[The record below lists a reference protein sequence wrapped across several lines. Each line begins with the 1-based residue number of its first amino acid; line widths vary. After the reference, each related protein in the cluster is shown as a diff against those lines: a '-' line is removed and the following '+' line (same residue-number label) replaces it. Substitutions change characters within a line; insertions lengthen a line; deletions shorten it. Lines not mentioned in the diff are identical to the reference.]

1 MSYGAIR
8 LGLAALTVIGLS
20 ASANP
25 TASAVDVATAS
36 NACHKGEFCLFSGA
50 HQTGQILY
58 RLNVKVT
65 KTGFT
70 FPEVDKL
77 DPVIKPLSARN
88 PIPDTFGC
96 IVRLNDKAHFAG
108 SEQEIDGFGDKEL
121 SGAPVGSMT
130 PDCG

>member
-1 MSYGAIR
+1 MSHGVIR

-20 ASANP
+20 AAVTP
-25 TASAVDVATAS
+25 TASAADASEAS
-36 NACHKGEFCLFSGA
+36 NACRRGEFCLFSGP

-65 KTGFT
+65 KAGFT
-70 FPEVDKL
+70 FPEVDSL
-77 DPVIKPLSARN
+77 DPAIKPLSARN

>member
-1 MSYGAIR
+1 MSYGSIH
-8 LGLAALTVIGLS
+8 LGLAALAAIGLS
-20 ASANP
+20 VSATSAASASD
-25 TASAVDVATAS
+25 ASTT
-36 NACHKGEFCLFSGA
+36 CHKGEFCLFSGP

-65 KTGFT
+65 KTGFN
-70 FPEVDKL
+70 FPEVDSL

-108 SEQEIDGFGDKEL
+108 SEQEIDGFGNKEL
-121 SGAPVGSMT
+121 NGAPVGSMT

>member
-8 LGLAALTVIGLS
+8 LGLAALTALGLS
-20 ASANP
+20 VCVAPAASASN
-25 TASAVDVATAS
+25 AS
-36 NACHKGEFCLFSGA
+36 NACHKGEFCLFSGP
-50 HQTGQILY
+50 HQTGQVLY

-65 KTGFT
+65 KTGFS
-70 FPEVDKL
+70 FPEVDSL
-77 DPVIKPLSARN
+77 APVIEPLSARN
-88 PIPDTFGC
+88 PIPDSFGC

>member
-1 MSYGAIR
+1 MPHGAIR
-8 LGLAALTVIGLS
+8 LGLAALAVIGLS
-20 ASANP
+20 VSVTPVASAAD
-25 TASAVDVATAS
+25 ASEAS
-36 NACHKGEFCLFSGA
+36 NACHQGEFCLFGGP
-50 HQTGQILY
+50 HQTGQVLY

-70 FPEVDKL
+70 FPEVDSL

>member
-8 LGLAALTVIGLS
+8 LALAALTAVGLS
-20 ASANP
+20 TSAAP
-25 TASAVDVATAS
+25 AATASDAS
-36 NACHKGEFCLFSGA
+36 NACRKGEFCLFSGP
-50 HQTGQILY
+50 HQTGQVLY

-65 KTGFT
+65 KAGFT
-70 FPEVDKL
+70 FPEVDSF

-121 SGAPVGSMT
+121 SGAPVASMT

>member
-1 MSYGAIR
+1 MSYGVIR

-25 TASAVDVATAS
+25 TASAADVATAS